1 MEINPL
7 IFVVDDDKFAH
18 HLLKAILKK
27 FSFRNIEHFFSGEDC
42 LENIEKSPDIILL
55 DFEMDGIN
63 GLETLKQIKNR
74 FPDTKVLMIS
84 GQQNINVAVKAIKSG
99 AEDYFIK
106 DSTLPLKLKEYFG
119 VSSER
124 IAV

>member
-18 HLLKAILKK
+18 HLLNSILRK
-27 FSFRNIEHFFSGEDC
+27 FSFRNVEHFFSGEDC
-42 LENIEKSPDIILL
+42 LENIEKAPDIILL

-63 GLETLKQIKNR
+63 GLETLNRIKKH
-74 FPDTKVLMIS
+74 FPDIKVLMIS
-84 GQQNINVAVKAIKSG
+84 GQENINVAVKAIKSG

-106 DSTLPLKLKEYFG
+106 DSTLPLKLKEFFG
-119 VSSER
+119 VSAEK